1 MRTGSVDCR
10 RLSADLKMLTHLHL
24 KNNKCLDILPLELCT
39 MPKLTFL
46 SLEGCNLR
54 RLPPAVVLS
63 GSGGIIKY
71 FRSLLRTKNA
81 LFKQCNFEV
90 YDTQVTDELAE
101 EEKQPHRKLSK
112 SFPPS
117 MRLVS
122 YEW

>member
-1 MRTGSVDCR
+1 
-10 RLSADLKMLTHLHL
+10 MLTHLHL
-24 KNNKCLDILPLELCT
+24 KNNKCLDLLPLELCT
-39 MPKLTFL
+39 MPKLSFL

-54 RLPPAVVLS
+54 RLPPSVVLS

-90 YDTQVTDELAE
+90 HDTRVTDELAE
-101 EEKQPHRKLSK
+101 GEKQPYRKLSK

-117 MRLVS
+117 MRLVTHN
-122 YEW
+122 